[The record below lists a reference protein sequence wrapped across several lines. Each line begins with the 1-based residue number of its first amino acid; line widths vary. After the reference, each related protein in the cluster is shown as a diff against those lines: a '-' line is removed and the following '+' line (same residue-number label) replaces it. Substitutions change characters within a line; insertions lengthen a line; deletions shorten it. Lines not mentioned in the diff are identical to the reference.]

1 MAIAI
6 DVLEGS
12 VGKVICQVRGT
23 GPNAGQKVWVIVR
36 VPCASKVTPAE
47 RNQTLPSDGTLSPC
61 LEFIAEG
68 SKGQACKVSVE
79 VSNLANNVLLKKR
92 EKILSL

>member
-1 MAIAI
+1 MAISI

-12 VGKVICQVRGT
+12 DEKVTCQVRGT
-23 GPNAGQKVWVIVR
+23 GPDAGGKVWIIVR

-47 RNQTLPSDGTLSPC
+47 RNPTLPSDGSLSPC
-61 LEFIAEG
+61 LEFTAEG
-68 SKGQACKVSVE
+68 SNGQACKVSVE
-79 VSNLANNVLLKKR
+79 VSDLANNVLLAKR